1 MTPDQLL
8 QGFRDGRWMP
18 LRGAEALPQQL
29 LPPGQGVLVSSGG
42 SSGGRRICLQPLHHL
57 DQSAAATA
65 HWLQGIGLDPGEVLI
80 CNPLPMHHVSG
91 LMPWWRS
98 RSWGAPHL
106 MLQPRWLKQPQ
117 GLIESCQA
125 QPGWGQRPALLSLVP
140 TQLGRLLSLIHI

>member
-1 MTPDQLL
+1 MTARELL

-29 LPPGQGVLVSSGG
+29 LPPGPGVLVSSGG
-42 SSGGRRICLQPLHHL
+42 SSGGRRICLQPLKHL
-57 DQSAAATA
+57 DQSAVATA

-98 RSWGAPHL
+98 HCLGGAP
-106 MLQPRWLKQPQ
+106 PFP
-117 GLIESCQA
+117 
-125 QPGWGQRPALLSLVP
+125 
-140 TQLGRLLSLIHI
+140 